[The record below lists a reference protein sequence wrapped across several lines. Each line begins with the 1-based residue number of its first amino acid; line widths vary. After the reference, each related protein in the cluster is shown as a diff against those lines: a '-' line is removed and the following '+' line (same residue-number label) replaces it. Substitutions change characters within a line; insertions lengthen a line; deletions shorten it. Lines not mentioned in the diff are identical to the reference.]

1 MKVMIVGAGKL
12 GYKLAES
19 MVQEDMDVTVIDNNP
34 LVIDRVNEH
43 LNVLTVLAN
52 GIEISILEEL
62 NIESYDLL
70 VASTDSDETNTLIC
84 SLSKQLGCMKTIA
97 RIRNP
102 EYMEQLDFI
111 KSKLGIDYI
120 VNPDLATAKAIEKY
134 LLKSYSFYSG
144 EFAKG
149 KVQMIDFNIEN
160 MNNFVGKKLMELEGF
175 EDLLITAI
183 SRSGVIIIPDGST
196 ILEAND
202 VIHVIG
208 KSQDIIDLNNRFS
221 KDIYEKN
228 IKKVMIFGGSNIGFY
243 LAKSLA
249 KSGISVTL
257 VEKRRERCEELSEN
271 LNNVLIIH
279 GDGTDINL
287 LEEEKLSS
295 MDAFVG
301 VTGYDE
307 ENLLMGLMAKQ
318 SGVSK
323 VISKISKKNYSQVID
338 RLEIDVA
345 LNPIYITASE
355 ILKLIRGGKI
365 ISVSLLI
372 GGNGE
377 VTEIM
382 IGKDLPII
390 GKTLRELNLPKGI
403 IIGAIVRG
411 ERVYIPKGDTY
422 ILENDRIVVFS
433 LTEDLPNLKMFFT
446 PQKGGFLSELRN
458 RSKSTRQYTGN

>member
-1 MKVMIVGAGKL
+1 
-12 GYKLAES
+12 
-19 MVQEDMDVTVIDNNP
+19 
-34 LVIDRVNEH
+34 
-43 LNVLTVLAN
+43 
-52 GIEISILEEL
+52 
-62 NIESYDLL
+62 
-70 VASTDSDETNTLIC
+70 
-84 SLSKQLGCMKTIA
+84 
-97 RIRNP
+97 
-102 EYMEQLDFI
+102 
-111 KSKLGIDYI
+111 
-120 VNPDLATAKAIEKY
+120 
-134 LLKSYSFYSG
+134 
-144 EFAKG
+144 
-149 KVQMIDFNIEN
+149 
-160 MNNFVGKKLMELEGF
+160 
-175 EDLLITAI
+175 
-183 SRSGVIIIPDGST
+183 
-196 ILEAND
+196 
-202 VIHVIG
+202 
-208 KSQDIIDLNNRFS
+208 
-221 KDIYEKN
+221 
-228 IKKVMIFGGSNIGFY
+228 
-243 LAKSLA
+243 
-249 KSGISVTL
+249 
-257 VEKRRERCEELSEN
+257 
-271 LNNVLIIH
+271 
-279 GDGTDINL
+279 
-287 LEEEKLSS
+287 

-301 VTGYDE
+301 ATGYDE

-411 ERVYIPKGDTY
+411 ERVYIPKGDTH